1 MAASSRTRMEPLPN
15 ELAER
20 VRTAVT
26 GVVGDFEALVSTLG
40 SRLRSQAAPGR
51 RELQKLV
58 ATLRKSLDRRLA
70 ALERALQDRPAAKTK
85 AKSKAKPAARKT
97 GAVRKAAPRKTVRR
111 KTAR

>member
-70 ALERALQDRPAAKTK
+70 ALERALQDRPAAK